1 MTPSAYDLKEF
12 YACKTGR
19 LIRRILR
26 SQILSF
32 WPDAGKLRVLAC
44 GYAMPYMRP
53 YLNDAERVIVQLP
66 PMMDAHHWPDEGKNL
81 VMLSSPVDL
90 PIETN
95 SIDRLLVVHGL
106 EFSDN
111 NPEEMF
117 AEYWRVLKS
126 TGRMIVIV
134 PNRMGLWSRI
144 DWTPFGYGTPFSSA
158 QITRFLRDQGFVI
171 EKNQGAL
178 FVPPLFRGILLGAAN
193 LFEKAGQVLFSGFG
207 GLHVIEVSKQVY
219 ALTGKGHK
227 ARAPIKPKLAVQ
239 PEAAPRHF

>member
-26 SQILSF
+26 TQIMNL
-32 WPDAGKLRVLAC
+32 WPDAKGLRLMGC
-44 GYAMPYMRP
+44 GYAVPFMRP
-53 YLNDAERVIVQLP
+53 FINSAERVVVQLP
-66 PMMDAHHWPDEGKNL
+66 RALDAHHWPDEGKNQIF
-81 VMLSSPVDL
+81 LSSSMDL

-95 SIDRLLVVHGL
+95 SIDRLIVVHGL

-111 NPEEMF
+111 PAEAF

-134 PNRMGLWSRI
+134 PNRRGLWSRV
-144 DWTPFGYGTPFSSA
+144 DWTPFGYGTPFSQS
-158 QITRFLRDQGFVI
+158 QISQFLRDQGFVI
-171 EKNQGAL
+171 EERLGAL
-178 FVPPLFRGILLGAAN
+178 FVPPLARGVLLN
-193 LFEKAGQVLFSGFG
+193 THETIEKIGQMICPSFG

-219 ALTGKGHK
+219 ALTGKGQTVK
-227 ARAPIKPKLAVQ
+227 APLVPKLA
-239 PEAAPRHF
+239 PNAEPSLRLK